1 VPELARAATTGVVML
16 AVAES
21 DGEESAPPGQDLPD
35 ERQADER
42 AARESD
48 ESRRVEPSL
57 EILERVEDDVA
68 LSVTRGEVQVL
79 AVRYSGDQLLDGN
92 DAKTFARA
100 RGNSLEETAVIT
112 RSRRTRNARLRLPSP
127 RGLSDSEPLP
137 GAIDGRPRA
146 LRRRRKLD
154 VIDGVRLECLDWFG
168 LRDDERNQWSS
179 AIQHRSYTAQLSRRQ
194 HRAIEKE
201 EIGRSALSVEQGAA
215 RVRAVTDY
223 IDLIEFRELRDQRI
237 SQQVVLYGHED
248 SHRLGCVARLH
259 AVSRLRTAP

>member
-1 VPELARAATTGVVML
+1 VPELSRAATTGVVTL
-16 AVAES
+16 AVAEG

-68 LSVTRGEVQVL
+68 LSVTRGEVEIL
-79 AVRYSGDQLLDGN
+79 AVRYGGDQLLDGN
-92 DAKTFARA
+92 DAKTLARA
-100 RGNSLEETAVIT
+100 RGNSLEETAAII
-112 RSRRTRNARLRLPSP
+112 RSRQTRNAGLRSP
-127 RGLSDSEPLP
+127 RGRYDSEPLP

-179 AIQHRSYTAQLSRRQ
+179 ASQHRSYTAQLSRRQ

-201 EIGRSALSVEQGAA
+201 EIGRSTLSVEQGAV
-215 RVRAVTDY
+215 RVRAVTDD

-237 SQQVVLYGHED
+237 SQEVIPYGHED